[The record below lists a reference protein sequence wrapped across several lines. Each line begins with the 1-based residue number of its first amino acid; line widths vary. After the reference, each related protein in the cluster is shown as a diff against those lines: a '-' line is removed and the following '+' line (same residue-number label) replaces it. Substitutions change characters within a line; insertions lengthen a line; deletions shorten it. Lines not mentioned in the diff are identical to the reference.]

1 MNVLTLMKLNAVTT
15 LPKRAPT
22 KVLFVCQEP
31 TKPLKLDVLPVNIME
46 MNVVLRKLV
55 ETKMLDVAEVVLD

>member
-1 MNVLTLMKLNAVTT
+1 MDVLTLMKLNAVTT

-31 TKPLKLDVLPVNIME
+31 TKPLILSVLPVNTTDL
-46 MNVVLRKLV
+46 NAVLRKLV